1 MATCPSL
8 RRWQCA
14 EQEAPRS
21 CEGFRCAVG
30 PRGSKA
36 WRRAHLLPQ
45 SCRQALKEAPAQS
58 GAEAAPGR
66 WMAAALCEHSTTA
79 LLAHAHLKVARGRIQ
94 ACLLQLQTECRL
106 DGLCLPLCR
115 GQCAMRPRRRPSTVA
130 AKVSLP
136 AACVGVG
143 SSACGAGRLR
153 LVCRK
158 KMDKSTASTRHTC
171 RAVRCGQWR
180 QTREAPPQERSLIMA
195 QGKNRQCLQ
204 MCGYRTAV
212 RPRIYVRD
220 MVANPLISYEGG

>member
-36 WRRAHLLPQ
+36 WRRAHLLPH

-115 GQCAMRPRRRPSTVA
+115 GQCAMRPCRRPSTVA

-153 LVCRK
+153 FVCPK
-158 KMDKSTASTRHTC
+158 KMDQLLRRQRHLPRCEMWPASGAR
-171 RAVRCGQWR
+171 RARR
-180 QTREAPPQERSLIMA
+180 RLRPHERSLLMA
-195 QGKNRQCLQ
+195 QAKKSTVLANVWNTVQL
-204 MCGYRTAV
+204 YRA
-212 RPRIYVRD
+212 RPRIYVH
-220 MVANPLISYEGG
+220 ATKK

>member
-212 RPRIYVRD
+212 RPRIYVH
-220 MVANPLISYEGG
+220 ATKK

>member
-36 WRRAHLLPQ
+36 WRRAHLLPH

-115 GQCAMRPRRRPSTVA
+115 GQCAMRPCRRPSTVA

-153 LVCRK
+153 FVCPK
-158 KMDKSTASTRHTC
+158 KMDQLLRRQRHTC
-171 RAVRCGQWR
+171 RAVRCGQPVAPDARGAASGLMSAPSSWR
-180 QTREAPPQERSLIMA
+180 RP
-195 QGKNRQCLQ
+195 KNRQCLQ
-204 MCGYRTAV
+204 MCGIPYRA
-212 RPRIYVRD
+212 RPRIYVH
-220 MVANPLISYEGG
+220 ATKK